1 MESGLVCREVFERGL
16 NSHRFGAWWF
26 TVTWSNGFSNLE
38 EHRLKK
44 IKMGGGGGGGGK
56 VHVVGMGPAATRFGV
71 VASGDAS
78 GEEPDR
84 NVPRRG
90 RGHLEIKSHVL
101 YYLRLAPSVICYLAH

>member
-1 MESGLVCREVFERGL
+1 M
-16 NSHRFGAWWF
+16 
-26 TVTWSNGFSNLE
+26 
-38 EHRLKK
+38 
-44 IKMGGGGGGGGK
+44 
-56 VHVVGMGPAATRFGV
+56 HVVGMGPAATRFGV

-101 YYLRLAPSVICYLAH
+101 YYLRLAPSVICYLAHRHRQAQRFYSPRLCNLIHKWTFAIYLYIILLFKC